1 MKFDRHYTKESWNT
15 PYDAIPFEARKSEI
29 KNPDGSK
36 VFSISLPVQV
46 FGTESNL
53 SLLLGSF
60 RFAPLLL
67 TGASKLPPL

>member
-1 MKFDRHYTKESWNT
+1 MKY
-15 PYDAIPFEARKSEI
+15 II
-29 KNPDGSK
+29 KRVLTGSK